1 MVQSSQGFPHINL
14 TLTHKEPA
22 KSLGG
27 GGGSKENQTEIN
39 KNNRQGHGS
48 KIKNIV
54 SSVVDDWRTFKE
66 EQEKEQQENKQST
79 LPDAITLILEIDTET
94 FDLDDLRTS
103 DIAIIS
109 ELEDGYIIG
118 ASADTNLSELQK
130 KIENFINNQRG
141 GGVIAKILNVLD
153 KHQHP
158 EFILSP
164 SLLEK
169 WDQIRDEQVYVV
181 EVGISCLG
189 TKTKLPEY
197 PDQKNYKNSENYV
210 KAINK
215 WIDQRN
221 SIYTEWKDLVLQR
234 QEYLLNFISK
244 HKYYGKISS
253 LFAED
258 TSQFSKVPDSFSCL
272 IQISGLG
279 LKDLVLNFPYVFE
292 VIETI
297 SEIENEYI
305 IGTSANINLTELQ
318 KKVEFFLKNQN
329 SGGIVVNILD
339 LLDDK
344 QRPEFI
350 LSPKLLQ
357 TWDQIKD
364 DQVKVVKVGIS
375 CLGTKS
381 KLREY
386 PEPQS
391 YKNIEN
397 YVIAINKWIEARDLS
412 YEEWDDLA
420 YERQEHLSKFIANP
434 KYHCEIL
441 SSFEDNTPQFSRIPD
456 SFSCLIRI
464 SGLGLKDLVFN
475 FPYVFEVTEQ
485 ENIYEPVL
493 PEHEISGYESYSLI
507 LESPNEDAPKVC
519 IIDSGIQEEHPLL
532 KNAIDYNNSKS
543 WIPSEINL
551 TADMVSNGGHG
562 TRVAGAV
569 LYPRTIPR
577 KGIYKAV
584 CWLQNA
590 RILDKD
596 CRLSDKLYRP
606 ELLEGIVGYYYNQ
619 TATRI
624 FNHSI
629 AGDSPCRTRYMS
641 HWAFT
646 IDRLSYEKDILL
658 IVVADNIPLVSYRT
672 SPRLSVRHHL
682 LAGREYPDYLTEN
695 SCRIANP
702 SQSFQALTVGSINSN
717 SFRDLSWSSLGE
729 KDEPSPFS
737 CSGLGIWDT
746 IKPEV
751 VEYGGDI
758 LKDENQPPNFICSS
772 TSPELVRSTLGSGA
786 SPLVGADA
794 FGTSFAA
801 PRVTHI
807 AARLAAEFPNESCLL
822 YRALIVQSARWPD
835 WALAKTNEEKY
846 NVIRQIGYG
855 IPNLERAISNTP
867 NRITLIT
874 QGKKLIK
881 AGEVDIY
888 QVKLPDSLRS
898 PGEEF
903 EILLEI
909 TLSYKAQP
917 RRTRRNR
924 RKYLSTWLDWDC
936 SKTGEDSKHFLGR
949 MLANHKIPEDAE
961 KGDELFTW
969 TLGKEKRY
977 RSIKNVSRSI
987 GTIQKDWA
995 VVKSYNLREAF
1006 CIAVVGHEGW
1016 NNDPFAEVPYSLV
1029 VSFEAIQADIP
1040 IYTSIVEAQIE
1051 TEVQT
1056 ETEIEIQSL

>member
-1 MVQSSQGFPHINL
+1 
-14 TLTHKEPA
+14 
-22 KSLGG
+22 
-27 GGGSKENQTEIN
+27 
-39 KNNRQGHGS
+39 
-48 KIKNIV
+48 
-54 SSVVDDWRTFKE
+54 VDDWRTFKE

-130 KIENFINNQRG
+130 KIENFINNQKG

-169 WDQIRDEQVYVV
+169 WDQIYVV

-197 PDQKNYKNSENYV
+197 PEQKNYKNPENYV

-215 WIDQRN
+215 WI
-221 SIYTEWKDLVLQR
+221 
-234 QEYLLNFISK
+234 
-244 HKYYGKISS
+244 
-253 LFAED
+253 ED
-258 TSQFSKVPDSFSCL
+258 RK
-272 IQISGLG
+272 
-279 LKDLVLNFPYVFE
+279 
-292 VIETI
+292 
-297 SEIENEYI
+297 
-305 IGTSANINLTELQ
+305 LTYQ
-318 KKVEFFLKNQN
+318 
-329 SGGIVVNILD
+329 
-339 LLDDK
+339 
-344 QRPEFI
+344 
-350 LSPKLLQ
+350 
-357 TWDQIKD
+357 
-364 DQVKVVKVGIS
+364 
-375 CLGTKS
+375 
-381 KLREY
+381 
-386 PEPQS
+386 
-391 YKNIEN
+391 
-397 YVIAINKWIEARDLS
+397 
-412 YEEWDDLA
+412 EWDELA
-420 YERQEHLSKFIANP
+420 LDRKENLLKFLANP

-456 SFSCLIRI
+456 SFSCLIQI

-532 KNAIDYNNSKS
+532 KNAIDSNNSTS

-551 TADMVSNGGHG
+551 TADMVGNGGHG

-569 LYPRTIPR
+569 LYPKIIPR
-577 KGIYKAV
+577 EGIYRAV

-590 RILDKD
+590 RILNSD
-596 CRLSDKLYRP
+596 CRLSDRLYAP
-606 ELLEGIVGYYYNQ
+606 SLLKDIVEYYYNQ
-619 TATRI
+619 TGTRI
-624 FNHSI
+624 FNHSL
-629 AGDSPCRTRYMS
+629 ASDAPCRTRYMS
-641 HWAFT
+641 SWAFT

-658 IVVADNIPLVSYRT
+658 IVVAGNIPLDSYRT

-702 SQSFQALTVGSINSN
+702 SQSFQALTVGSITSN

-758 LKDENQPPNFICSS
+758 LKDENQPPNFICNTN
-772 TSPELVRSTLGSGA
+772 TSPELVRSTLSPTP
-786 SPLVGADA
+786 SPLVAADD

-855 IPNLERAISNTP
+855 IPDVERAISNTP

-874 QGKKLIK
+874 QGEKFIK

-924 RKYLSTWLDWDC
+924 RKYLSTWLDWEC
-936 SKTGEDSKHFLGR
+936 SKQGEDSKHFLGR

-1040 IYTSIVEAQIE
+1040 IYTSIVEGQIE

>member
-130 KIENFINNQRG
+130 KIENFINNQKG

-169 WDQIRDEQVYVV
+169 WDQIRDDQIYVV

-197 PDQKNYKNSENYV
+197 PEQKNYKNPENYV

-215 WIDQRN
+215 WI
-221 SIYTEWKDLVLQR
+221 
-234 QEYLLNFISK
+234 
-244 HKYYGKISS
+244 
-253 LFAED
+253 ED
-258 TSQFSKVPDSFSCL
+258 RK
-272 IQISGLG
+272 
-279 LKDLVLNFPYVFE
+279 
-292 VIETI
+292 
-297 SEIENEYI
+297 
-305 IGTSANINLTELQ
+305 LTYQ
-318 KKVEFFLKNQN
+318 
-329 SGGIVVNILD
+329 
-339 LLDDK
+339 
-344 QRPEFI
+344 
-350 LSPKLLQ
+350 
-357 TWDQIKD
+357 
-364 DQVKVVKVGIS
+364 
-375 CLGTKS
+375 
-381 KLREY
+381 
-386 PEPQS
+386 
-391 YKNIEN
+391 
-397 YVIAINKWIEARDLS
+397 
-412 YEEWDDLA
+412 EWDELA
-420 YERQEHLSKFIANP
+420 LDRKENLLKFLANP

-456 SFSCLIRI
+456 SFSCLIQI

-532 KNAIDYNNSKS
+532 KNAIDSNNSTS

-551 TADMVSNGGHG
+551 TADMVGNGGHG

-569 LYPRTIPR
+569 LYPKIIPR
-577 KGIYKAV
+577 EGIYRAV

-590 RILDKD
+590 RILNSD
-596 CRLSDKLYRP
+596 CRLSDRLYAP
-606 ELLEGIVGYYYNQ
+606 SLLKDIVEYYYNQ

-658 IVVADNIPLVSYRT
+658 IVVAGNIPLDSYRT

-729 KDEPSPFS
+729 KDESSPFS

-758 LKDENQPPNFICSS
+758 LKDENQPPNFICNTN
-772 TSPELVRSTLGSGA
+772 TSPELVRSTLSPTP
-786 SPLVGADA
+786 SPLVAADA

-855 IPNLERAISNTP
+855 IPDVERAISNTP

-1040 IYTSIVEAQIE
+1040 IYTPMVEAQIE

>member
-1 MVQSSQGFPHINL
+1 
-14 TLTHKEPA
+14 
-22 KSLGG
+22 
-27 GGGSKENQTEIN
+27 
-39 KNNRQGHGS
+39 
-48 KIKNIV
+48 
-54 SSVVDDWRTFKE
+54 VDDWRTFKE

-130 KIENFINNQRG
+130 KIENFINNQKG

-169 WDQIRDEQVYVV
+169 WDQIRDDQIYVV

-197 PDQKNYKNSENYV
+197 PEQKNYKNPENYV

-215 WIDQRN
+215 WI
-221 SIYTEWKDLVLQR
+221 
-234 QEYLLNFISK
+234 
-244 HKYYGKISS
+244 
-253 LFAED
+253 ED
-258 TSQFSKVPDSFSCL
+258 RK
-272 IQISGLG
+272 
-279 LKDLVLNFPYVFE
+279 
-292 VIETI
+292 
-297 SEIENEYI
+297 
-305 IGTSANINLTELQ
+305 LTYQ
-318 KKVEFFLKNQN
+318 
-329 SGGIVVNILD
+329 
-339 LLDDK
+339 
-344 QRPEFI
+344 
-350 LSPKLLQ
+350 
-357 TWDQIKD
+357 
-364 DQVKVVKVGIS
+364 
-375 CLGTKS
+375 
-381 KLREY
+381 
-386 PEPQS
+386 
-391 YKNIEN
+391 
-397 YVIAINKWIEARDLS
+397 
-412 YEEWDDLA
+412 EWDELA
-420 YERQEHLSKFIANP
+420 LDRKENLLKFLANP

-456 SFSCLIRI
+456 SFSCLIQI

-532 KNAIDYNNSKS
+532 KNAIDSNNSTS

-551 TADMVSNGGHG
+551 TADMVGNGGHG

-569 LYPRTIPR
+569 LYPKIIPR
-577 KGIYKAV
+577 EGIYRAV

-590 RILDKD
+590 RILNSD
-596 CRLSDKLYRP
+596 CRLSDRLYAP
-606 ELLEGIVGYYYNQ
+606 SLLKDIVEYYYNQ
-619 TATRI
+619 TGTRI
-624 FNHSI
+624 FNHSL
-629 AGDSPCRTRYMS
+629 ASDAPCRTRYMS
-641 HWAFT
+641 SWAFT

-658 IVVADNIPLVSYRT
+658 IVVAGNIPLDSYRT

-702 SQSFQALTVGSINSN
+702 SQSFQALTVGSITSN

-758 LKDENQPPNFICSS
+758 LKDENQPPNFICNTN
-772 TSPELVRSTLGSGA
+772 TSPELVRSTLSPTP
-786 SPLVGADA
+786 SPLVAADD

-855 IPNLERAISNTP
+855 IPDVERAISNTP

-874 QGKKLIK
+874 QGEKFIK

-888 QVKLPDSLRS
+888 QVQLPDSLRS

-924 RKYLSTWLDWDC
+924 RKYLSTWLDWEC
-936 SKTGEDSKHFLGR
+936 SKQGEDSKHFLGR

-1040 IYTSIVEAQIE
+1040 IYTSIVEGQIE

>member
-130 KIENFINNQRG
+130 KIENFINNQKG

-169 WDQIRDEQVYVV
+169 WDQIKDDQVKVV

-197 PDQKNYKNSENYV
+197 PEQKNYKNPENYV

-215 WIDQRN
+215 WI
-221 SIYTEWKDLVLQR
+221 
-234 QEYLLNFISK
+234 
-244 HKYYGKISS
+244 
-253 LFAED
+253 ED
-258 TSQFSKVPDSFSCL
+258 RK
-272 IQISGLG
+272 
-279 LKDLVLNFPYVFE
+279 
-292 VIETI
+292 
-297 SEIENEYI
+297 
-305 IGTSANINLTELQ
+305 LTYQ
-318 KKVEFFLKNQN
+318 
-329 SGGIVVNILD
+329 
-339 LLDDK
+339 
-344 QRPEFI
+344 
-350 LSPKLLQ
+350 
-357 TWDQIKD
+357 
-364 DQVKVVKVGIS
+364 
-375 CLGTKS
+375 
-381 KLREY
+381 
-386 PEPQS
+386 
-391 YKNIEN
+391 
-397 YVIAINKWIEARDLS
+397 
-412 YEEWDDLA
+412 EWDELA
-420 YERQEHLSKFIANP
+420 LDRKENLLKFLANP

-456 SFSCLIRI
+456 SFSCLIQI

-532 KNAIDYNNSKS
+532 KNAIDSNNSTS

-551 TADMVSNGGHG
+551 TADMVGNGGHG

-569 LYPRTIPR
+569 LYPKIIPR
-577 KGIYKAV
+577 EGIYRAV
-584 CWLQNA
+584 CWLQNT
-590 RILDKD
+590 RILNSD
-596 CRLSDKLYRP
+596 CRLSDRLYAP
-606 ELLEGIVGYYYNQ
+606 SLLKDIVEYYYNQ
-619 TATRI
+619 TGTRI
-624 FNHSI
+624 FNHSL
-629 AGDSPCRTRYMS
+629 ASDAPCRTRYMS
-641 HWAFT
+641 SWAFT

-658 IVVADNIPLVSYRT
+658 IVVAGNIPLDSYRT

-729 KDEPSPFS
+729 KDESSPFS

-758 LKDENQPPNFICSS
+758 LKDENQPPNFICNTN
-772 TSPELVRSTLGSGA
+772 TSPELVRSTLSPTP
-786 SPLVGADA
+786 SPLVAADA

-855 IPNLERAISNTP
+855 IPDVERAISNTP

>member
-14 TLTHKEPA
+14 TLTHKEQA

-27 GGGSKENQTEIN
+27 GGSKETQTELN

-79 LPDAITLILEIDTET
+79 LPNAITLILEIDTET

-103 DIAIIS
+103 DIAILS

-169 WDQIRDEQVYVV
+169 WDQIRDDQIYIV

-197 PDQKNYKNSENYV
+197 PEQKNYKNPENYV

-215 WIDQRN
+215 WIEDRKLTYQ
-221 SIYTEWKDLVLQR
+221 EWDDLASER
-234 QEYLLNFISK
+234 QEDLSNFVAN
-244 HKYYGKISS
+244 HKYHGEILSIV
-253 LFAED
+253 D
-258 TSQFSKVPDSFSCL
+258 GITPQFSRVPDSFSCL
-272 IQISGLG
+272 IQ
-279 LKDLVLNFPYVFE
+279 
-292 VIETI
+292 
-297 SEIENEYI
+297 
-305 IGTSANINLTELQ
+305 
-318 KKVEFFLKNQN
+318 
-329 SGGIVVNILD
+329 
-339 LLDDK
+339 
-344 QRPEFI
+344 
-350 LSPKLLQ
+350 
-357 TWDQIKD
+357 
-364 DQVKVVKVGIS
+364 
-375 CLGTKS
+375 
-381 KLREY
+381 
-386 PEPQS
+386 
-391 YKNIEN
+391 
-397 YVIAINKWIEARDLS
+397 
-412 YEEWDDLA
+412 
-420 YERQEHLSKFIANP
+420 
-434 KYHCEIL
+434 
-441 SSFEDNTPQFSRIPD
+441 
-456 SFSCLIRI
+456 I

-485 ENIYEPVL
+485 DNIYEPGL
-493 PEHEISGYESYSLI
+493 PEHEISGDGNNAFI
-507 LESPNEDAPKVC
+507 LEAPNENAPKVC
-519 IIDSGIQEEHPLL
+519 IIDSGLQEEHPLL
-532 KNAIDYNNSKS
+532 KNAVDYNNSKS
-543 WIPSEINL
+543 WIPSEMNL
-551 TADMVSNGGHG
+551 TADRVSNGGHG
-562 TRVAGAV
+562 TRVAGAI
-569 LYPRTIPR
+569 LYPRIIPR
-577 KGIYKAV
+577 QGSYQAV
-584 CWLQNA
+584 CWLQNS
-590 RILDKD
+590 RILDQN
-596 CRLSDKLYRP
+596 CRLSDRIDRPKLLRS
-606 ELLEGIVGYYYNQ
+606 IVEYYYNQ

-629 AGDSPCRTRYMS
+629 ASDSPCRTRYMS
-641 HWAFT
+641 SWAFT
-646 IDRLSYEKDILL
+646 IDQLSYEKDILF
-658 IVVADNIPLVSYRT
+658 IVAAGNIPLDGYRI

-682 LAGREYPDYLTEN
+682 LAGKEYPDYLTEN

-702 SQSFQALTVGSINSN
+702 SQSFQALTVGSITLN

-758 LKDENQPPNFICSS
+758 LKDDNQPSTLRCNPN

-786 SPLVGADA
+786 SPLVAADA

-807 AARLAAEFPNESCLL
+807 AARLAAEFSNERCLL
-822 YRALIVQSARWPD
+822 YRALIIQSARWPD

-874 QGKKLIK
+874 QGEKFIK

-888 QVKLPDSLRS
+888 QVQLPDSLRS

-936 SKTGEDSKHFLGR
+936 SKKGEDSEYFLSR
-949 MLANHKIPEDAE
+949 ILASPNHKIPEDAE
-961 KGDELFTW
+961 KGEELFNW
-969 TLGKEKRY
+969 TLGKEKHY
-977 RSIKNVSRSI
+977 KSIKNVSRSI

-995 VVKSYNLREAF
+995 FVKSYQLREAF

-1029 VSFEAIQADIP
+1029 VSFEAIQANIP

-1051 TEVQT
+1051 TEIEQP
-1056 ETEIEIQSL
+1056 IEIQSL

>member
-14 TLTHKEPA
+14 TLTHKEQA

-27 GGGSKENQTEIN
+27 GGSKETQTEIN

-66 EQEKEQQENKQST
+66 EQEQEEQENKQST
-79 LPDAITLILEIDTET
+79 LADAITLILEIDTVT

-103 DIAIIS
+103 EIEIIS

-118 ASADTNLSELQK
+118 ASTDTNLTELQK
-130 KIENFINNQRG
+130 KIDKFLNEQKG
-141 GGVIAKILNVLD
+141 GNVIAKILNIID
-153 KHQHP
+153 RNQRHK
-158 EFILSP
+158 FILSP
-164 SLLEK
+164 PLLQQWE
-169 WDQIRDEQVYVV
+169 QIKDDNFYVI

-189 TKTKLPEY
+189 TKTKLPEH
-197 PDQKNYKNSENYV
+197 PDKKNYKNPENYT

-244 HKYYGKISS
+244 HKYYGKILS
-253 LFAED
+253 LFVED
-258 TSQFSKVPDSFSCL
+258 ASQFSKVRDSFSCL

-329 SGGIVVNILD
+329 SGGIVVNIFD

-364 DQVKVVKVGIS
+364 DQVYIVKVGIS

-386 PEPQS
+386 PKPQS
-391 YKNIEN
+391 YKNIGN
-397 YVIAINKWIEARDLS
+397 YVIAINKWIEYRDLS

-434 KYHCEIL
+434 KYHGELL
-441 SSFEDNTPQFSRIPD
+441 SGFIHDIPQSDRIPD
-456 SFSCLIRI
+456 SFSCLMQI

-485 ENIYEPVL
+485 GDIYESDL
-493 PEHEISGYESYSLI
+493 PEHEISEYENISFI
-507 LESPNEDAPKVC
+507 LESPDKNAPKVC

-532 KNAIDYNNSKS
+532 KNAIDSGNSIS
-543 WIPSEINL
+543 LIPSEINL

-569 LYPRTIPR
+569 IYPRTIPQ
-577 KGIYKAV
+577 KGIYKPIF
-584 CWLQNA
+584 WLQNA
-590 RILDKD
+590 RILDKN
-596 CRLSDKLYRP
+596 CRLLDKLYPP
-606 ELLEGIVGYYYNQ
+606 ELLERIVEYYYSQ

-624 FNHSI
+624 FNHSL
-629 AGDSPCRTRYMS
+629 ASDAPCRTRYMS
-641 HWAFT
+641 AWAYT
-646 IDRLSYEKDILL
+646 IDQLSYEKDILF
-658 IVVADNIPLVSYRT
+658 IVAAGNIPLDSYRT
-672 SPRLSVRHHL
+672 SPRLSVKHHL
-682 LAGREYPDYLTEN
+682 LARREYPDYLTEN

-729 KDEPSPFS
+729 KDEPSAFS

-758 LKDENQPPNFICSS
+758 LKDENQPPNFICNTN
-772 TSPELVRSTLGSGA
+772 TSPELVRSTLSPTP
-786 SPLVGADA
+786 SPLVAADD

-807 AARLAAEFPNESCLL
+807 AARLAAEFPNEGCLL

-855 IPNLERAISNTP
+855 IPDVERAISNTP

-874 QGKKLIK
+874 QGEKFIK

-888 QVKLPDSLRS
+888 QVQLPDSLRS

-903 EILLEI
+903 KILLEI

-924 RKYLSTWLDWDC
+924 RKYLSTWLDWEC
-936 SKTGEDSKHFLGR
+936 SKQGEDSKHFLGR

-977 RSIKNVSRSI
+977 KSIKNVSRSI

-1016 NNDPFAEVPYSLV
+1016 KCDSLLAESR
-1029 VSFEAIQADIP
+1029 
-1040 IYTSIVEAQIE
+1040 
-1051 TEVQT
+1051 
-1056 ETEIEIQSL
+1056 

>member
-130 KIENFINNQRG
+130 KIENFINNQKG

-169 WDQIRDEQVYVV
+169 WDQIRDDQIYVV

-197 PDQKNYKNSENYV
+197 PEQKNYKNPENYV

-215 WIDQRN
+215 WI
-221 SIYTEWKDLVLQR
+221 
-234 QEYLLNFISK
+234 
-244 HKYYGKISS
+244 
-253 LFAED
+253 ED
-258 TSQFSKVPDSFSCL
+258 RK
-272 IQISGLG
+272 
-279 LKDLVLNFPYVFE
+279 
-292 VIETI
+292 
-297 SEIENEYI
+297 
-305 IGTSANINLTELQ
+305 LTYQ
-318 KKVEFFLKNQN
+318 
-329 SGGIVVNILD
+329 
-339 LLDDK
+339 
-344 QRPEFI
+344 
-350 LSPKLLQ
+350 
-357 TWDQIKD
+357 
-364 DQVKVVKVGIS
+364 
-375 CLGTKS
+375 
-381 KLREY
+381 
-386 PEPQS
+386 
-391 YKNIEN
+391 
-397 YVIAINKWIEARDLS
+397 
-412 YEEWDDLA
+412 EWDELA
-420 YERQEHLSKFIANP
+420 LDRKENLLKFLANP
-434 KYHCEIL
+434 KYHCEIS

-456 SFSCLIRI
+456 SFSCLIQI

-532 KNAIDYNNSKS
+532 KNAIDSNNSTS

-551 TADMVSNGGHG
+551 TADMVGNGGHG

-569 LYPRTIPR
+569 LYPKIIPR
-577 KGIYKAV
+577 EGIYRAV

-590 RILDKD
+590 RILNSD
-596 CRLSDKLYRP
+596 CRLSDRLYAP
-606 ELLEGIVGYYYNQ
+606 SLLKDIVEYYYNQ
-619 TATRI
+619 TGTRI
-624 FNHSI
+624 FNHSL
-629 AGDSPCRTRYMS
+629 ASDAPCRTRYMS
-641 HWAFT
+641 SWAFT

-658 IVVADNIPLVSYRT
+658 IVVAGNIPLDSYRT

-702 SQSFQALTVGSINSN
+702 SQSFQALTVGSITSN

-758 LKDENQPPNFICSS
+758 LKDENQPPNFICNTN
-772 TSPELVRSTLGSGA
+772 TSPELVRSTLSPTP
-786 SPLVGADA
+786 SPLVAADA

-855 IPNLERAISNTP
+855 IPDVERAISNTP

-1040 IYTSIVEAQIE
+1040 IYTPMVEAQIE

>member
-130 KIENFINNQRG
+130 KIENFINNQKG

-169 WDQIRDEQVYVV
+169 WDQIRDDQIYVV

-197 PDQKNYKNSENYV
+197 PEQKNYKNPENYV

-215 WIDQRN
+215 WI
-221 SIYTEWKDLVLQR
+221 
-234 QEYLLNFISK
+234 
-244 HKYYGKISS
+244 
-253 LFAED
+253 ED
-258 TSQFSKVPDSFSCL
+258 RK
-272 IQISGLG
+272 
-279 LKDLVLNFPYVFE
+279 
-292 VIETI
+292 
-297 SEIENEYI
+297 
-305 IGTSANINLTELQ
+305 LTYQ
-318 KKVEFFLKNQN
+318 
-329 SGGIVVNILD
+329 
-339 LLDDK
+339 
-344 QRPEFI
+344 
-350 LSPKLLQ
+350 
-357 TWDQIKD
+357 
-364 DQVKVVKVGIS
+364 
-375 CLGTKS
+375 
-381 KLREY
+381 
-386 PEPQS
+386 
-391 YKNIEN
+391 
-397 YVIAINKWIEARDLS
+397 
-412 YEEWDDLA
+412 EWDELA
-420 YERQEHLSKFIANP
+420 LDRKENLLKFLANP
-434 KYHCEIL
+434 KYHCEIS

-456 SFSCLIRI
+456 SFSCLIQI

-532 KNAIDYNNSKS
+532 KNAIDSNNSTS

-551 TADMVSNGGHG
+551 TADMVGNGGHG

-569 LYPRTIPR
+569 LYPKIIPR
-577 KGIYKAV
+577 EGIYRAV

-590 RILDKD
+590 RILNSD
-596 CRLSDKLYRP
+596 CRLSDRLYAP
-606 ELLEGIVGYYYNQ
+606 SLLKDIVEYYYNQ
-619 TATRI
+619 TGTRI
-624 FNHSI
+624 FNHSL
-629 AGDSPCRTRYMS
+629 ASDAPCRTRYMS
-641 HWAFT
+641 SWAFT

-658 IVVADNIPLVSYRT
+658 IVVAGNIPLDSYRT

-729 KDEPSPFS
+729 KDESSPFS

-758 LKDENQPPNFICSS
+758 LKDENQPPNFICNTN
-772 TSPELVRSTLGSGA
+772 TSPELVRSTLSPTP
-786 SPLVGADA
+786 SPLVAADA

-855 IPNLERAISNTP
+855 IPDVERAISNTP

-1040 IYTSIVEAQIE
+1040 IYTPMVEAQIE

>member
-1 MVQSSQGFPHINL
+1 MVESSQGFPHIQL
-14 TLTHKEPA
+14 TLTHKEQA

-27 GGGSKENQTEIN
+27 GSSKETKTEIN

-54 SSVVDDWRTFKE
+54 SSVVDDWRVFKE
-66 EQEKEQQENKQST
+66 EQEKEEQENKQST
-79 LPDAITLILEIDTET
+79 FPDAITLILEIDTET

-158 EFILSP
+158 EFILSS

-169 WDQIRDEQVYVV
+169 WDQIRDDQIYVV

-197 PDQKNYKNSENYV
+197 PEQKNYKNPENYV

-215 WIDQRN
+215 WIEDRDLTYQEWDDLASQRQ
-221 SIYTEWKDLVLQR
+221 KDLS
-234 QEYLLNFISK
+234 NFVTNSK
-244 HKYYGKISS
+244 YHGEILSS
-253 LFAED
+253 FIED
-258 TSQFSKVPDSFSCL
+258 TPQYSVVPDSFSCL
-272 IQISGLG
+272 IQL
-279 LKDLVLNFPYVFE
+279 
-292 VIETI
+292 
-297 SEIENEYI
+297 
-305 IGTSANINLTELQ
+305 
-318 KKVEFFLKNQN
+318 
-329 SGGIVVNILD
+329 
-339 LLDDK
+339 
-344 QRPEFI
+344 
-350 LSPKLLQ
+350 
-357 TWDQIKD
+357 
-364 DQVKVVKVGIS
+364 
-375 CLGTKS
+375 
-381 KLREY
+381 
-386 PEPQS
+386 
-391 YKNIEN
+391 
-397 YVIAINKWIEARDLS
+397 
-412 YEEWDDLA
+412 
-420 YERQEHLSKFIANP
+420 
-434 KYHCEIL
+434 
-441 SSFEDNTPQFSRIPD
+441 
-456 SFSCLIRI
+456 

-485 ENIYEPVL
+485 DNIYEPGL
-493 PEHEISGYESYSLI
+493 PEHEISGDGNNAFI
-507 LESPNEDAPKVC
+507 LEAPSENAPKVC
-519 IIDSGIQEEHPLL
+519 IIDSGIQEEHPLI

-551 TADMVSNGGHG
+551 TADRVSNGGHG
-562 TRVAGAV
+562 TRVAGAI
-569 LYPRTIPR
+569 LYPRIIP
-577 KGIYKAV
+577 KQGSYQAV
-584 CWLQNA
+584 CWLQNS
-590 RILDKD
+590 RILDQN
-596 CRLSDKLYRP
+596 CRLSDRIDLPKLLRS
-606 ELLEGIVGYYYNQ
+606 IVEYYYNQ

-629 AGDSPCRTRYMS
+629 ASDAPCRIRYMS
-641 HWAFT
+641 YWAYT
-646 IDRLSYEKDILL
+646 IDQLSYEKDILF
-658 IVVADNIPLVSYRT
+658 IVAVGNIPLDSYRT

-702 SQSFQALTVGSINSN
+702 SQSFQALTVGSITSD
-717 SFRDLSWSSLGE
+717 SFRDLSLSSLGK

-758 LKDENQPPNFICSS
+758 LKDDNQPPTLRCNSN
-772 TSPELVRSTLGSGA
+772 TSPELVRSTLRSGS
-786 SPLVGADA
+786 SPLVAADA

-855 IPNLERAISNTP
+855 IPNLERAIGNTL

-874 QGKKLIK
+874 QGERLIK
-881 AGEVDIY
+881 AGEAHIY

-936 SKTGEDSKHFLGR
+936 SKKGEDSEYFLAR
-949 MLANHKIPEDAE
+949 MLANPNHKIPEDAE
-961 KGDELFTW
+961 KGEELFNW
-969 TLGKEKRY
+969 TLGKEKHY
-977 RSIKNVSRSI
+977 KTIKNVSRSI

-995 VVKSYNLREAF
+995 FVKSYQLREVF

-1029 VSFEAIQADIP
+1029 VSFEAIQTDIP
-1040 IYTSIVEAQIE
+1040 IYTQIVEAQIE

-1056 ETEIEIQSL
+1056 ETEIEMQSL

>member
-1 MVQSSQGFPHINL
+1 MVKGSQGFPHINL

-27 GGGSKENQTEIN
+27 GGGSKETQTEIN

-54 SSVVDDWRTFKE
+54 SSMVDDWRIFKE
-66 EQEKEQQENKQST
+66 GQEKGEQENKQST

-141 GGVIAKILNVLD
+141 GGVIAKILNILD
-153 KHQHP
+153 KHQYP

-169 WDQIRDEQVYVV
+169 WDQIRDDQVYVV

-189 TKTKLPEY
+189 PKTKLPEY
-197 PDQKNYKNSENYV
+197 PEQKNYKNSENYV

-215 WIDQRN
+215 WNEDRDLTYQ
-221 SIYTEWKDLVLQR
+221 EWDDLASER
-234 QEYLLNFISK
+234 QEDLLNFLGNP
-244 HKYYGKISS
+244 KYHCEILSS
-253 LFAED
+253 FVDD
-258 TSQFSKVPDSFSCL
+258 TPQFSKVPDSFSCL

-279 LKDLVLNFPYVFE
+279 LKDLV
-292 VIETI
+292 
-297 SEIENEYI
+297 
-305 IGTSANINLTELQ
+305 
-318 KKVEFFLKNQN
+318 
-329 SGGIVVNILD
+329 
-339 LLDDK
+339 
-344 QRPEFI
+344 
-350 LSPKLLQ
+350 
-357 TWDQIKD
+357 
-364 DQVKVVKVGIS
+364 
-375 CLGTKS
+375 
-381 KLREY
+381 
-386 PEPQS
+386 
-391 YKNIEN
+391 
-397 YVIAINKWIEARDLS
+397 
-412 YEEWDDLA
+412 
-420 YERQEHLSKFIANP
+420 
-434 KYHCEIL
+434 
-441 SSFEDNTPQFSRIPD
+441 
-456 SFSCLIRI
+456 
-464 SGLGLKDLVFN
+464 FN

-485 ENIYEPVL
+485 DNIYEPGL
-493 PEHEISGYESYSLI
+493 PEHEISGDVNNAFI
-507 LESPNEDAPKVC
+507 LECPDEDAPKVC

-543 WIPSEINL
+543 WIPSEMNL
-551 TADMVSNGGHG
+551 TADMVRNGGHG

-569 LYPRTIPR
+569 LYPRIIPR
-577 KGIYKAV
+577 QESYQAV
-584 CWLQNA
+584 CWLQNS
-590 RILDKD
+590 RILDQN
-596 CRLSDKLYRP
+596 CRLSDRIDRP
-606 ELLEGIVGYYYNQ
+606 NLLRGIVDYYYSQ

-629 AGDSPCRTRYMS
+629 ASDAPCRTRYMS
-641 HWAFT
+641 AWAST
-646 IDRLSYEKDILL
+646 IDQLSYEKDILF
-658 IVVADNIPLVSYRT
+658 IVAAGNIPLDSYRT
-672 SPRLSVRHHL
+672 SPRLSVKQHL
-682 LAGREYPDYLTEN
+682 LAYREYPDYLTEN

-702 SQSFQALTVGSINSN
+702 SQSFQALTVGSITSN
-717 SFRDLSWSSLGE
+717 YFRDLSWSSLGE

-758 LKDENQPPNFICSS
+758 LKDNNQPPSLICNTN
-772 TSPELVRSTLGSGA
+772 TSPELVRSTLGSGS
-786 SPLVGADA
+786 SPLVAADA

-874 QGKKLIK
+874 QGEKLIK

-924 RKYLSTWLDWDC
+924 RKYLSTWLHWDC

-949 MLANHKIPEDAE
+949 MLANHTIPEDAE
-961 KGDELFTW
+961 KGDDLFTW

-995 VVKSYNLREAF
+995 FVKSYQLKEAF

-1040 IYTSIVEAQIE
+1040 IYTPMVEAQIE
-1051 TEVQT
+1051 TEIQ
-1056 ETEIEIQSL
+1056 TEIEV

>member
-130 KIENFINNQRG
+130 KIENFINNQKG

-169 WDQIRDEQVYVV
+169 WDQIRDDQIYVV

-197 PDQKNYKNSENYV
+197 PEQKNYKNPENYV

-215 WIDQRN
+215 WI
-221 SIYTEWKDLVLQR
+221 
-234 QEYLLNFISK
+234 
-244 HKYYGKISS
+244 
-253 LFAED
+253 ED
-258 TSQFSKVPDSFSCL
+258 RK
-272 IQISGLG
+272 
-279 LKDLVLNFPYVFE
+279 
-292 VIETI
+292 
-297 SEIENEYI
+297 
-305 IGTSANINLTELQ
+305 LTYQ
-318 KKVEFFLKNQN
+318 
-329 SGGIVVNILD
+329 
-339 LLDDK
+339 
-344 QRPEFI
+344 
-350 LSPKLLQ
+350 
-357 TWDQIKD
+357 
-364 DQVKVVKVGIS
+364 
-375 CLGTKS
+375 
-381 KLREY
+381 
-386 PEPQS
+386 
-391 YKNIEN
+391 
-397 YVIAINKWIEARDLS
+397 
-412 YEEWDDLA
+412 EWDELA
-420 YERQEHLSKFIANP
+420 LDRKENLLKFLANP

-456 SFSCLIRI
+456 SFSCLIQI

-590 RILDKD
+590 RILDKN

-641 HWAFT
+641 PWAYT
-646 IDRLSYEKDILL
+646 IDQLSYEKDILF
-658 IVVADNIPLVSYRT
+658 IVAAGNIPLDGYRT

-702 SQSFQALTVGSINSN
+702 SQSFQALTVGSITSN

-729 KDEPSPFS
+729 KDESSPFS

-758 LKDENQPPNFICSS
+758 LKDENQPPNFICNTN
-772 TSPELVRSTLGSGA
+772 TSPELVRSTLSPTP
-786 SPLVGADA
+786 SPLVAADD

-855 IPNLERAISNTP
+855 IPDVERAISNTP
-867 NRITLIT
+867 NCITLIT
-874 QGKKLIK
+874 QGEKFIK

-888 QVKLPDSLRS
+888 QVQLPDSLRS

-995 VVKSYNLREAF
+995 FVKSYDLREAF

>member
-1 MVQSSQGFPHINL
+1 MVQSSQGFPHIQLKL
-14 TLTHKEPA
+14 TDKGTA

-27 GGGSKENQTEIN
+27 GGSKKETQTSIN
-39 KNNRQGHGS
+39 LGNRQGHGS
-48 KIKNIV
+48 KIKNLV
-54 SSVVDDWRTFKE
+54 SSVVDDWIKFKE
-66 EQEKEQQENKQST
+66 EQETKEQENQQST
-79 LPDAITLILEIDTET
+79 LPDAITLILEIDPKT

-130 KIENFINNQRG
+130 KIENFLNDQRG
-141 GGVIAKILNVLD
+141 GGVIAKILDIFD

-169 WDQIRDEQVYVV
+169 WDQIRDNQIYVV

-210 KAINK
+210 KAIKK
-215 WIDQRN
+215 WDEDRDITYQ
-221 SIYTEWKDLVLQR
+221 EWDDLASER
-234 QEYLLNFISK
+234 QEDLSNFVTNP
-244 HKYYGKISS
+244 KYHGKILSS
-253 LFAED
+253 FIED
-258 TSQFSKVPDSFSCL
+258 TPQHSVVPDSFSCL
-272 IQISGLG
+272 IQ
-279 LKDLVLNFPYVFE
+279 
-292 VIETI
+292 
-297 SEIENEYI
+297 
-305 IGTSANINLTELQ
+305 
-318 KKVEFFLKNQN
+318 
-329 SGGIVVNILD
+329 
-339 LLDDK
+339 
-344 QRPEFI
+344 
-350 LSPKLLQ
+350 
-357 TWDQIKD
+357 
-364 DQVKVVKVGIS
+364 
-375 CLGTKS
+375 
-381 KLREY
+381 
-386 PEPQS
+386 
-391 YKNIEN
+391 
-397 YVIAINKWIEARDLS
+397 
-412 YEEWDDLA
+412 
-420 YERQEHLSKFIANP
+420 
-434 KYHCEIL
+434 
-441 SSFEDNTPQFSRIPD
+441 
-456 SFSCLIRI
+456 I

-485 ENIYEPVL
+485 DNIYEPGL
-493 PEHEISGYESYSLI
+493 PEHEISGYKNDSFM
-507 LESPNEDAPKVC
+507 LESPSENAPKVC

-532 KNAIDYNNSKS
+532 KNAIDSGNSIS
-543 WIPSEINL
+543 LIPSEINL

-569 LYPRTIPR
+569 LYPRIIPNQ
-577 KGIYKAV
+577 GSYKAV

-590 RILDKD
+590 RILNSD
-596 CRLSDKLYRP
+596 CRLSDRLYP
-606 ELLEGIVGYYYNQ
+606 PSLLNDIVEYYYNQ
-619 TATRI
+619 TATRTRI
-624 FNHSI
+624 FNHSL
-629 AGDSPCRTRYMS
+629 ASDAPCRTRYMS
-641 HWAFT
+641 SWAFT
-646 IDRLSYEKDILL
+646 IDQLSYEKDILF
-658 IVVADNIPLVSYRT
+658 IVAAGNIPLDGYRT
-672 SPRLSVRHHL
+672 LPRLSVRHHL

-702 SQSFQALTVGSINSN
+702 SQSFQALTVGSITSD
-717 SFRDLSWSSLGE
+717 SFRDLSLSSLGK

-758 LKDENQPPNFICSS
+758 LKDDNQPPTLRCNSN
-772 TSPELVRSTLGSGA
+772 TSPELVRSTLGSGS
-786 SPLVGADA
+786 SPLVAADA

-807 AARLAAEFPNESCLL
+807 AARLAAEFPTESCLL

-855 IPNLERAISNTP
+855 IPNLERAIGNTL
-867 NRITLIT
+867 NRVTLIT
-874 QGKKLIK
+874 QGERLIK
-881 AGEVDIY
+881 AGEAHIY

-924 RKYLSTWLDWDC
+924 RKYLSTWLDWEC
-936 SKTGEDSKHFLGR
+936 SKQGEDSKHFLGR

-961 KGDELFTW
+961 KGEELFNW
-969 TLGKEKRY
+969 TLGKEKHY
-977 RSIKNVSRSI
+977 KSIKNVSRSI

-995 VVKSYNLREAF
+995 FVKSYDLRDAF

-1040 IYTSIVEAQIE
+1040 IYTPMVEAQIE

>member
-1 MVQSSQGFPHINL
+1 MVQSSQGFPHIQL

-27 GGGSKENQTEIN
+27 GGGSKETQTELN

-210 KAINK
+210 KAIKK
-215 WIDQRN
+215 WDEDRDITYQ
-221 SIYTEWKDLVLQR
+221 EWDELASER
-234 QEYLLNFISK
+234 QEDLSNFVTNP
-244 HKYYGKISS
+244 KYHGEILSS
-253 LFAED
+253 FIED
-258 TSQFSKVPDSFSCL
+258 TPQHSVVPDSFSCL
-272 IQISGLG
+272 IQ
-279 LKDLVLNFPYVFE
+279 
-292 VIETI
+292 
-297 SEIENEYI
+297 
-305 IGTSANINLTELQ
+305 
-318 KKVEFFLKNQN
+318 
-329 SGGIVVNILD
+329 
-339 LLDDK
+339 
-344 QRPEFI
+344 
-350 LSPKLLQ
+350 
-357 TWDQIKD
+357 
-364 DQVKVVKVGIS
+364 
-375 CLGTKS
+375 
-381 KLREY
+381 
-386 PEPQS
+386 
-391 YKNIEN
+391 
-397 YVIAINKWIEARDLS
+397 
-412 YEEWDDLA
+412 
-420 YERQEHLSKFIANP
+420 
-434 KYHCEIL
+434 
-441 SSFEDNTPQFSRIPD
+441 
-456 SFSCLIRI
+456 I

-507 LESPNEDAPKVC
+507 LESPNKNAPKVC

-532 KNAIDYNNSKS
+532 KNAIDSGNSIS
-543 WIPSEINL
+543 LIPSEINL

-569 LYPRTIPR
+569 LYPRIIPNQ
-577 KGIYKAV
+577 GSYKAV

-590 RILDKD
+590 RILNSD
-596 CRLSDKLYRP
+596 CRLSDRLYP
-606 ELLEGIVGYYYNQ
+606 PSLLNDIVEYYYNQ
-619 TATRI
+619 TATRTRI
-624 FNHSI
+624 FNHSL
-629 AGDSPCRTRYMS
+629 ASDAPCRTRYMS
-641 HWAFT
+641 SWAYT
-646 IDRLSYEKDILL
+646 IDQLSYEEDILF
-658 IVVADNIPLVSYRT
+658 IVAAGNIPLDGYRT
-672 SPRLSVRHHL
+672 LPRLSVRHHL

-702 SQSFQALTVGSINSN
+702 SQSFQALTVGSITSN

-729 KDEPSPFS
+729 KDESSPFS

-758 LKDENQPPNFICSS
+758 LKDENQPPNFICNTN
-772 TSPELVRSTLGSGA
+772 TSPELVRSTLSPTP
-786 SPLVGADA
+786 SPLVAADD

-874 QGKKLIK
+874 QGEKLIK
-881 AGEVDIY
+881 AGEAHIY

-924 RKYLSTWLDWDC
+924 RKYLSTWLDWEC
-936 SKTGEDSKHFLGR
+936 SKQGEDSKHFLGR
-949 MLANHKIPEDAE
+949 VLANYNVPENAE
-961 KGDELFTW
+961 KGDDLFTW
-969 TLGKEKRY
+969 TLGKEKNY
-977 RSIKNVSRSI
+977 KSIKNVSRSI

-1040 IYTSIVEAQIE
+1040 IYTPIVEAQIE

>member
-130 KIENFINNQRG
+130 KIENFINNQKG

-169 WDQIRDEQVYVV
+169 WDQIRDDQIYVV

-197 PDQKNYKNSENYV
+197 PEQKNYKNPENYV

-215 WIDQRN
+215 WI
-221 SIYTEWKDLVLQR
+221 
-234 QEYLLNFISK
+234 
-244 HKYYGKISS
+244 
-253 LFAED
+253 ED
-258 TSQFSKVPDSFSCL
+258 RK
-272 IQISGLG
+272 
-279 LKDLVLNFPYVFE
+279 
-292 VIETI
+292 
-297 SEIENEYI
+297 
-305 IGTSANINLTELQ
+305 LTYQ
-318 KKVEFFLKNQN
+318 
-329 SGGIVVNILD
+329 
-339 LLDDK
+339 
-344 QRPEFI
+344 
-350 LSPKLLQ
+350 
-357 TWDQIKD
+357 
-364 DQVKVVKVGIS
+364 
-375 CLGTKS
+375 
-381 KLREY
+381 
-386 PEPQS
+386 
-391 YKNIEN
+391 
-397 YVIAINKWIEARDLS
+397 
-412 YEEWDDLA
+412 EWDELA
-420 YERQEHLSKFIANP
+420 LDRKENLLKFLANP

-456 SFSCLIRI
+456 SFSCLIQI

-590 RILDKD
+590 RILDKN

-658 IVVADNIPLVSYRT
+658 IVVADNIPLDSYRT

-758 LKDENQPPNFICSS
+758 LKDENQPPNFICNTN
-772 TSPELVRSTLGSGA
+772 TSPELVRSTLSPTP
-786 SPLVGADA
+786 SPLVAADD

-855 IPNLERAISNTP
+855 IPDVERAISNTP
-867 NRITLIT
+867 NCITLIT
-874 QGKKLIK
+874 QGEKFIK

-888 QVKLPDSLRS
+888 QVQLPDSLRS

-1040 IYTSIVEAQIE
+1040 IYTPMVEAQIE

>member
-1 MVQSSQGFPHINL
+1 MVQSSQSFPHIQLRLTDKGRARPLFGVWKKETPTSINL
-14 TLTHKEPA
+14 
-22 KSLGG
+22 S
-27 GGGSKENQTEIN
+27 
-39 KNNRQGHGS
+39 NRQGHGS
-48 KIKNIV
+48 NLKKLV
-54 SSVVDDWRTFKE
+54 SSIIYDWHIS
-66 EQEKEQQENKQST
+66 QEKQEQDKKTT
-79 LPDAITLILEIDTET
+79 LTNAISLILQIDTKT

-103 DIAIIS
+103 EIEIIS
-109 ELEDGYIIG
+109 ELEDGYIIC
-118 ASADTNLSELQK
+118 ASTDTNLTELQK
-130 KIENFINNQRG
+130 KIDKFLNEQKG
-141 GGVIAKILNVLD
+141 GNVIAKILNIID
-153 KHQHP
+153 RNQRHK
-158 EFILSP
+158 FILSP
-164 SLLEK
+164 PLLQQWE
-169 WDQIRDEQVYVV
+169 QIKDDNFYVV

-189 TKTKLPEY
+189 TKTKLPEH
-197 PDQKNYKNSENYV
+197 PDKKNYKNPENYL
-210 KAINK
+210 KSINK

-221 SIYTEWKDLVLQR
+221 SIYTELKDLVLQR

-434 KYHCEIL
+434 KYHGELL
-441 SSFEDNTPQFSRIPD
+441 SGFIDDTPQSDRIPD
-456 SFSCLIRI
+456 SFSCLIQI

-519 IIDSGIQEEHPLL
+519 IIDSGIQEDHPLL
-532 KNAIDYNNSKS
+532 KNAIDSNNSTS

-551 TADMVSNGGHG
+551 TADMVGNGGHG

-569 LYPRTIPR
+569 LYPKIIPR
-577 KGIYKAV
+577 EGIYRAV

-590 RILDKD
+590 RILNSD
-596 CRLSDKLYRP
+596 CRLSDRLYAP
-606 ELLEGIVGYYYNQ
+606 SLLKDIVEYYYNQ
-619 TATRI
+619 TGTRI
-624 FNHSI
+624 FNHSL
-629 AGDSPCRTRYMS
+629 ASDAPCRTRYMS
-641 HWAFT
+641 SWAFT

-658 IVVADNIPLVSYRT
+658 IVVADNIPLDSYRT

-758 LKDENQPPNFICSS
+758 LKDENQPPNFICNTN
-772 TSPELVRSTLGSGA
+772 TSPELVRSTLSPTP
-786 SPLVGADA
+786 SPLVAADD

-874 QGKKLIK
+874 QGEKLIK
-881 AGEVDIY
+881 AGEAHIY

-898 PGEEF
+898 LGEEF

-924 RKYLSTWLDWDC
+924 RKYLSTWLDWEC
-936 SKTGEDSKHFLGR
+936 SKQGEDSKHFLGR
-949 MLANHKIPEDAE
+949 VLANYNVPENAE
-961 KGDELFTW
+961 KGDDLFTW
-969 TLGKEKRY
+969 TLGKEKHY
-977 RSIKNVSRSI
+977 KSIKNVSRSI

-995 VVKSYNLREAF
+995 FVKSYDLREAF

-1040 IYTSIVEAQIE
+1040 IYTPMVEAQIE

>member
-1 MVQSSQGFPHINL
+1 MVQSSQGFPHIQL
-14 TLTHKEPA
+14 TLTHKETA

-27 GGGSKENQTEIN
+27 GGGSKETQTEIN

-66 EQEKEQQENKQST
+66 EKEKEEQENKQAT
-79 LPDAITLILEIDTET
+79 LPDAISLILEIDPET

-130 KIENFINNQRG
+130 KIENFINNQKG

-153 KHQHP
+153 KNQHP

-169 WDQIRDEQVYVV
+169 WDQIRDDQIYIV

-197 PDQKNYKNSENYV
+197 PEQKNYKNPENYV

-215 WIDQRN
+215 WIEDRKLTYQ
-221 SIYTEWKDLVLQR
+221 EWDELASER
-234 QEYLLNFISK
+234 QEDLSNFLANP
-244 HKYYGKISS
+244 KYHGEILSIV
-253 LFAED
+253 D
-258 TSQFSKVPDSFSCL
+258 GITPQFSRVPDSFSCL
-272 IQISGLG
+272 IQ
-279 LKDLVLNFPYVFE
+279 
-292 VIETI
+292 
-297 SEIENEYI
+297 
-305 IGTSANINLTELQ
+305 
-318 KKVEFFLKNQN
+318 
-329 SGGIVVNILD
+329 
-339 LLDDK
+339 
-344 QRPEFI
+344 
-350 LSPKLLQ
+350 
-357 TWDQIKD
+357 
-364 DQVKVVKVGIS
+364 
-375 CLGTKS
+375 
-381 KLREY
+381 
-386 PEPQS
+386 
-391 YKNIEN
+391 
-397 YVIAINKWIEARDLS
+397 
-412 YEEWDDLA
+412 
-420 YERQEHLSKFIANP
+420 
-434 KYHCEIL
+434 
-441 SSFEDNTPQFSRIPD
+441 
-456 SFSCLIRI
+456 I

-485 ENIYEPVL
+485 ENIYETVL
-493 PEHEISGYESYSLI
+493 PNHEISEYENDSFI
-507 LESPNEDAPKVC
+507 LESPDKNAPKVC
-519 IIDSGIQEEHPLL
+519 IIDSGIQQEHPLL
-532 KNAIDYNNSKS
+532 KNAIDAANSIS
-543 WIPSEINL
+543 LIPSEINL
-551 TADMVSNGGHG
+551 TADMVTNGGHG

-590 RILDKD
+590 RILDKN
-596 CRLSDKLYRP
+596 CRLLNKLYP
-606 ELLEGIVGYYYNQ
+606 PDLLERIVEYYYSQ

-624 FNHSI
+624 FNHSL
-629 AGDSPCRTRYMS
+629 ASDAPCRTRYMS
-641 HWAFT
+641 AWAYT
-646 IDRLSYEKDILL
+646 IDQLSYEKDILF
-658 IVVADNIPLVSYRT
+658 IVAAGNIPLDSYRT
-672 SPRLSVRHHL
+672 SPRLSVKYHL

-702 SQSFQALTVGSINSN
+702 SQSFQALTVGSITLN

-746 IKPEV
+746 VKPEV

-758 LKDENQPPNFICSS
+758 LKDDNQPPTLGCNSN
-772 TSPELVRSTLGSGA
+772 TSPELVRSTLSPTP
-786 SPLVGADA
+786 SPLVAADA

-855 IPNLERAISNTP
+855 ISNLERAISNTP

-874 QGKKLIK
+874 QGEKFIK

-917 RRTRRNR
+917 RRTRRNK

-936 SKTGEDSKHFLGR
+936 SKAGEDSKHFLGR

-1040 IYTSIVEAQIE
+1040 IYTPMVEAQIE
-1051 TEVQT
+1051 TEIQT
-1056 ETEIEIQSL
+1056 EIQIQSL

>member
-130 KIENFINNQRG
+130 KIENFINNQKG

-169 WDQIRDEQVYVV
+169 WDQIKDDQVKVV

-197 PDQKNYKNSENYV
+197 PEQKNYKNPENYV

-215 WIDQRN
+215 WI
-221 SIYTEWKDLVLQR
+221 
-234 QEYLLNFISK
+234 
-244 HKYYGKISS
+244 
-253 LFAED
+253 ED
-258 TSQFSKVPDSFSCL
+258 RK
-272 IQISGLG
+272 
-279 LKDLVLNFPYVFE
+279 
-292 VIETI
+292 
-297 SEIENEYI
+297 
-305 IGTSANINLTELQ
+305 LTYQ
-318 KKVEFFLKNQN
+318 
-329 SGGIVVNILD
+329 
-339 LLDDK
+339 
-344 QRPEFI
+344 
-350 LSPKLLQ
+350 
-357 TWDQIKD
+357 
-364 DQVKVVKVGIS
+364 
-375 CLGTKS
+375 
-381 KLREY
+381 
-386 PEPQS
+386 
-391 YKNIEN
+391 
-397 YVIAINKWIEARDLS
+397 
-412 YEEWDDLA
+412 EWDELA
-420 YERQEHLSKFIANP
+420 LDRKENLLKFLANP

-456 SFSCLIRI
+456 SFSCLIQI

-532 KNAIDYNNSKS
+532 KNAIDSNNSTS

-551 TADMVSNGGHG
+551 TADMVGNGGHG

-569 LYPRTIPR
+569 LYPKIIPR
-577 KGIYKAV
+577 EGIYRAV

-590 RILDKD
+590 RILNSD
-596 CRLSDKLYRP
+596 CRLSDRLYAP
-606 ELLEGIVGYYYNQ
+606 SLLKDIVEYYYNQ
-619 TATRI
+619 TGTRI
-624 FNHSI
+624 FNHSL
-629 AGDSPCRTRYMS
+629 ASDAPCRTRYMS
-641 HWAFT
+641 SWAFT

-658 IVVADNIPLVSYRT
+658 IVVAGNIPLDSYRT

-729 KDEPSPFS
+729 KDESSPFS

-758 LKDENQPPNFICSS
+758 LKDENQPPNFICNTN
-772 TSPELVRSTLGSGA
+772 TSPELVRSTLSPTP
-786 SPLVGADA
+786 SPLVAADA

-855 IPNLERAISNTP
+855 IPDVERAISNTP

-1040 IYTSIVEAQIE
+1040 IYTPMVEAQIE

>member
-130 KIENFINNQRG
+130 KIENFINNQKG

-169 WDQIRDEQVYVV
+169 WDQIRDDQIYVV

-197 PDQKNYKNSENYV
+197 PEQKNYKNPENYV

-215 WIDQRN
+215 WI
-221 SIYTEWKDLVLQR
+221 
-234 QEYLLNFISK
+234 
-244 HKYYGKISS
+244 
-253 LFAED
+253 ED
-258 TSQFSKVPDSFSCL
+258 RK
-272 IQISGLG
+272 
-279 LKDLVLNFPYVFE
+279 
-292 VIETI
+292 
-297 SEIENEYI
+297 
-305 IGTSANINLTELQ
+305 LTYQ
-318 KKVEFFLKNQN
+318 
-329 SGGIVVNILD
+329 
-339 LLDDK
+339 
-344 QRPEFI
+344 
-350 LSPKLLQ
+350 
-357 TWDQIKD
+357 
-364 DQVKVVKVGIS
+364 
-375 CLGTKS
+375 
-381 KLREY
+381 
-386 PEPQS
+386 
-391 YKNIEN
+391 
-397 YVIAINKWIEARDLS
+397 
-412 YEEWDDLA
+412 EWDELA
-420 YERQEHLSKFIANP
+420 LDRKENLLKFLANP
-434 KYHCEIL
+434 KYHCEIS

-456 SFSCLIRI
+456 SFSCLIQI

-569 LYPRTIPR
+569 LYPRTIPQ
-577 KGIYKAV
+577 KGIYKPIF
-584 CWLQNA
+584 WLQNA
-590 RILDKD
+590 RILDKN
-596 CRLSDKLYRP
+596 CRLLDKLYPP
-606 ELLEGIVGYYYNQ
+606 ELLERIVEYYYSQ

-624 FNHSI
+624 FNHSL
-629 AGDSPCRTRYMS
+629 ASDAPCRTRYMS
-641 HWAFT
+641 TWAYT
-646 IDRLSYEKDILL
+646 IDQLSYEKDILF
-658 IVVADNIPLVSYRT
+658 IVAAGNIPLDSYRT
-672 SPRLSVRHHL
+672 SPRLSVKHHL
-682 LAGREYPDYLTEN
+682 LARREYPDYLTEN

-729 KDEPSPFS
+729 KDESSPFS

-758 LKDENQPPNFICSS
+758 LKDENQPPNFICNTN
-772 TSPELVRSTLGSGA
+772 TSPELVRSTLSPTP
-786 SPLVGADA
+786 SPLVAADA

-855 IPNLERAISNTP
+855 IPDVERAISNTP

-1040 IYTSIVEAQIE
+1040 IYTPMVEAQIE

>member
-130 KIENFINNQRG
+130 KIENFINNQKG

-169 WDQIRDEQVYVV
+169 WDQIRDDQIYIV

-197 PDQKNYKNSENYV
+197 PEQKNYKNPENYV

-215 WIDQRN
+215 WIEDRKLTYQ
-221 SIYTEWKDLVLQR
+221 EWDDLASER
-234 QEYLLNFISK
+234 QEDLFNFIANPKGNIQFWKIYFLLLVTIKSEYCNLIKYVASK
-244 HKYYGKISS
+244 IVNYRPHYYGEILSS
-253 LFAED
+253 FIED
-258 TSQFSKVPDSFSCL
+258 TPQYSVVPDSFSCL

-279 LKDLVLNFPYVFE
+279 LKDLV
-292 VIETI
+292 
-297 SEIENEYI
+297 
-305 IGTSANINLTELQ
+305 
-318 KKVEFFLKNQN
+318 
-329 SGGIVVNILD
+329 
-339 LLDDK
+339 
-344 QRPEFI
+344 
-350 LSPKLLQ
+350 
-357 TWDQIKD
+357 
-364 DQVKVVKVGIS
+364 
-375 CLGTKS
+375 
-381 KLREY
+381 
-386 PEPQS
+386 
-391 YKNIEN
+391 
-397 YVIAINKWIEARDLS
+397 
-412 YEEWDDLA
+412 
-420 YERQEHLSKFIANP
+420 
-434 KYHCEIL
+434 
-441 SSFEDNTPQFSRIPD
+441 
-456 SFSCLIRI
+456 
-464 SGLGLKDLVFN
+464 FN
-475 FPYVFEVTEQ
+475 FPYVFEVAEKDD
-485 ENIYEPVL
+485 IYEPFL
-493 PEHEISGYESYSLI
+493 PDDEISGGKNVLFI
-507 LESPNEDAPKVC
+507 LESPDKKSPNVC
-519 IIDSGIQEEHPLL
+519 IIDSGIQEDHPLL
-532 KNAIDYNNSKS
+532 KNAIDSNNSTS

-551 TADMVSNGGHG
+551 TADMVGNGGHG

-569 LYPRTIPR
+569 LYPKIIPR
-577 KGIYKAV
+577 EGIYRAV

-590 RILDKD
+590 RILNSD
-596 CRLSDKLYRP
+596 CRLSDRLYAP
-606 ELLEGIVGYYYNQ
+606 SLLKDIVEYYYNQ
-619 TATRI
+619 TGTRI

-658 IVVADNIPLVSYRT
+658 IVAAGNIPLDSYRT

-702 SQSFQALTVGSINSN
+702 SQSFQALTVGSITSN
-717 SFRDLSWSSLGE
+717 SFRNLSWSSLGE
-729 KDEPSPFS
+729 KDESSPFS

-758 LKDENQPPNFICSS
+758 LKDENQPPNFICNTN
-772 TSPELVRSTLGSGA
+772 TSPELVRSTLSPTP
-786 SPLVGADA
+786 SPLVAADD

-874 QGKKLIK
+874 QGEKLIK
-881 AGEVDIY
+881 AGEAHIY

-924 RKYLSTWLDWDC
+924 RKYLSTWLDWEC
-936 SKTGEDSKHFLGR
+936 SKQGEDSKHFLGR
-949 MLANHKIPEDAE
+949 VLANYNVPENAE
-961 KGDELFTW
+961 KGDDLFTW
-969 TLGKEKRY
+969 TLGKEKNY

>member
-130 KIENFINNQRG
+130 KIENFINNQKG

-169 WDQIRDEQVYVV
+169 WDQIRDDQIYVV

-197 PDQKNYKNSENYV
+197 PEQKNYKNPENYV

-215 WIDQRN
+215 WI
-221 SIYTEWKDLVLQR
+221 
-234 QEYLLNFISK
+234 
-244 HKYYGKISS
+244 
-253 LFAED
+253 ED
-258 TSQFSKVPDSFSCL
+258 RK
-272 IQISGLG
+272 
-279 LKDLVLNFPYVFE
+279 
-292 VIETI
+292 
-297 SEIENEYI
+297 
-305 IGTSANINLTELQ
+305 LTYQ
-318 KKVEFFLKNQN
+318 
-329 SGGIVVNILD
+329 
-339 LLDDK
+339 
-344 QRPEFI
+344 
-350 LSPKLLQ
+350 
-357 TWDQIKD
+357 
-364 DQVKVVKVGIS
+364 
-375 CLGTKS
+375 
-381 KLREY
+381 
-386 PEPQS
+386 
-391 YKNIEN
+391 
-397 YVIAINKWIEARDLS
+397 
-412 YEEWDDLA
+412 EWDELA
-420 YERQEHLSKFIANP
+420 LDRKENLLKFLANP

-456 SFSCLIRI
+456 SFSCLIQI

-590 RILDKD
+590 RILDKN

-658 IVVADNIPLVSYRT
+658 IVVADNIPLDSYRT

-758 LKDENQPPNFICSS
+758 LKDENQPPNFICNTN
-772 TSPELVRSTLGSGA
+772 TSPELVRSTLSPTP
-786 SPLVGADA
+786 SPLVAADD

-855 IPNLERAISNTP
+855 IPDVERAISNTP
-867 NRITLIT
+867 NCITLIT
-874 QGKKLIK
+874 QGEKFIK

-888 QVKLPDSLRS
+888 QVQLPDSLRS

>member
-130 KIENFINNQRG
+130 KIENFINNQKG

-169 WDQIRDEQVYVV
+169 WDQIRDDQIYVV

-197 PDQKNYKNSENYV
+197 PEQKNYKNPENYV

-215 WIDQRN
+215 WI
-221 SIYTEWKDLVLQR
+221 
-234 QEYLLNFISK
+234 
-244 HKYYGKISS
+244 
-253 LFAED
+253 ED
-258 TSQFSKVPDSFSCL
+258 RK
-272 IQISGLG
+272 
-279 LKDLVLNFPYVFE
+279 
-292 VIETI
+292 
-297 SEIENEYI
+297 
-305 IGTSANINLTELQ
+305 LTYQ
-318 KKVEFFLKNQN
+318 
-329 SGGIVVNILD
+329 
-339 LLDDK
+339 
-344 QRPEFI
+344 
-350 LSPKLLQ
+350 
-357 TWDQIKD
+357 
-364 DQVKVVKVGIS
+364 
-375 CLGTKS
+375 
-381 KLREY
+381 
-386 PEPQS
+386 
-391 YKNIEN
+391 
-397 YVIAINKWIEARDLS
+397 
-412 YEEWDDLA
+412 EWDELA
-420 YERQEHLSKFIANP
+420 LDRKENLLKFLANP

-456 SFSCLIRI
+456 SFSCLIQI

-485 ENIYEPVL
+485 ENIYEPGL
-493 PEHEISGYESYSLI
+493 PKHEISEYENVSFI
-507 LESPNEDAPKVC
+507 LESPDEDAPKIC

-590 RILDKD
+590 RILDKN
-596 CRLSDKLYRP
+596 CRLLDKLYPP

-658 IVVADNIPLVSYRT
+658 IVVADNIPLDSYRT

>member
-189 TKTKLPEY
+189 PKTKLPEY

-210 KAINK
+210 KAIKK
-215 WIDQRN
+215 WDEDRDITYQ
-221 SIYTEWKDLVLQR
+221 EWDELASER
-234 QEYLLNFISK
+234 QEDLSNFVTNP
-244 HKYYGKISS
+244 KYHGEILSS
-253 LFAED
+253 FIED
-258 TSQFSKVPDSFSCL
+258 TPQHSVVPDSFSCL
-272 IQISGLG
+272 IQ
-279 LKDLVLNFPYVFE
+279 
-292 VIETI
+292 
-297 SEIENEYI
+297 
-305 IGTSANINLTELQ
+305 
-318 KKVEFFLKNQN
+318 
-329 SGGIVVNILD
+329 
-339 LLDDK
+339 
-344 QRPEFI
+344 
-350 LSPKLLQ
+350 
-357 TWDQIKD
+357 
-364 DQVKVVKVGIS
+364 
-375 CLGTKS
+375 
-381 KLREY
+381 
-386 PEPQS
+386 
-391 YKNIEN
+391 
-397 YVIAINKWIEARDLS
+397 
-412 YEEWDDLA
+412 
-420 YERQEHLSKFIANP
+420 
-434 KYHCEIL
+434 
-441 SSFEDNTPQFSRIPD
+441 
-456 SFSCLIRI
+456 I

-519 IIDSGIQEEHPLL
+519 IIDSGIQEDHPLL

-551 TADMVSNGGHG
+551 IADMVSNGGHG

-590 RILDKD
+590 RILDKN

-641 HWAFT
+641 SWAYT
-646 IDRLSYEKDILL
+646 IDQLSYEKDILF
-658 IVVADNIPLVSYRT
+658 IVAAGNIPLDGYRT
-672 SPRLSVRHHL
+672 LPRLSVRHHL

-758 LKDENQPPNFICSS
+758 LKDENQPPNFICNTN
-772 TSPELVRSTLGSGA
+772 TSPELVRSTLSPTP
-786 SPLVGADA
+786 SPLVAADD

-855 IPNLERAISNTP
+855 IPDVERAISNTP
-867 NRITLIT
+867 NCITLIT
-874 QGKKLIK
+874 QGEKFIK

-888 QVKLPDSLRS
+888 QVQLPDSLRS

-924 RKYLSTWLDWDC
+924 RKYLSTWLDWEC
-936 SKTGEDSKHFLGR
+936 SKQGEDSKHFLGR

-995 VVKSYNLREAF
+995 FVKSYDLRGAF
-1006 CIAVVGHEGW
+1006 SIAVVGHEGW

-1040 IYTSIVEAQIE
+1040 IYTPMVEAQIE

>member
-130 KIENFINNQRG
+130 KIENFINNQKG

-169 WDQIRDEQVYVV
+169 WDQIRDDQIYVV

-197 PDQKNYKNSENYV
+197 PEQKNYKNPENYV

-215 WIDQRN
+215 WI
-221 SIYTEWKDLVLQR
+221 
-234 QEYLLNFISK
+234 
-244 HKYYGKISS
+244 
-253 LFAED
+253 ED
-258 TSQFSKVPDSFSCL
+258 RK
-272 IQISGLG
+272 
-279 LKDLVLNFPYVFE
+279 
-292 VIETI
+292 
-297 SEIENEYI
+297 
-305 IGTSANINLTELQ
+305 LTYQ
-318 KKVEFFLKNQN
+318 
-329 SGGIVVNILD
+329 
-339 LLDDK
+339 
-344 QRPEFI
+344 
-350 LSPKLLQ
+350 
-357 TWDQIKD
+357 
-364 DQVKVVKVGIS
+364 
-375 CLGTKS
+375 
-381 KLREY
+381 
-386 PEPQS
+386 
-391 YKNIEN
+391 
-397 YVIAINKWIEARDLS
+397 
-412 YEEWDDLA
+412 EWDELA
-420 YERQEHLSKFIANP
+420 LDRKENLLKFLANP
-434 KYHCEIL
+434 KYHCEIS

-456 SFSCLIRI
+456 SFSCLIQI

-532 KNAIDYNNSKS
+532 KNAIDSNNSTS

-551 TADMVSNGGHG
+551 TADMVGNGGHG

-569 LYPRTIPR
+569 LYPKIIPR
-577 KGIYKAV
+577 EGIYRAV

-590 RILDKD
+590 RILNSD
-596 CRLSDKLYRP
+596 CRLSDRLYAP
-606 ELLEGIVGYYYNQ
+606 SLLKDIVEYYYNQ
-619 TATRI
+619 TGTRI
-624 FNHSI
+624 FNHSL
-629 AGDSPCRTRYMS
+629 ASDAPCRTRYMS
-641 HWAFT
+641 SWAFT

-658 IVVADNIPLVSYRT
+658 IVVAGNIPLDSYRT

-702 SQSFQALTVGSINSN
+702 SQSFQALTVGSITSN

-758 LKDENQPPNFICSS
+758 LKDENQPPNFICNTN
-772 TSPELVRSTLGSGA
+772 TSPELVRSTLSPTP
-786 SPLVGADA
+786 SPLVAADD

-855 IPNLERAISNTP
+855 IPDVERAISNTP

-874 QGKKLIK
+874 QGEKFIK

-888 QVKLPDSLRS
+888 QVQLPDSLRS

-1040 IYTSIVEAQIE
+1040 IYTPMVEAQIE

>member
-130 KIENFINNQRG
+130 KIENFINNQKG

-169 WDQIRDEQVYVV
+169 WDQIRDDQIYVV

-197 PDQKNYKNSENYV
+197 PEQKNYKNPENYV

-215 WIDQRN
+215 WI
-221 SIYTEWKDLVLQR
+221 
-234 QEYLLNFISK
+234 
-244 HKYYGKISS
+244 
-253 LFAED
+253 ED
-258 TSQFSKVPDSFSCL
+258 RK
-272 IQISGLG
+272 
-279 LKDLVLNFPYVFE
+279 
-292 VIETI
+292 
-297 SEIENEYI
+297 
-305 IGTSANINLTELQ
+305 LT
-318 KKVEFFLKNQN
+318 
-329 SGGIVVNILD
+329 
-339 LLDDK
+339 
-344 QRPEFI
+344 
-350 LSPKLLQ
+350 
-357 TWDQIKD
+357 
-364 DQVKVVKVGIS
+364 
-375 CLGTKS
+375 
-381 KLREY
+381 
-386 PEPQS
+386 
-391 YKNIEN
+391 
-397 YVIAINKWIEARDLS
+397 
-412 YEEWDDLA
+412 YEEWDELA
-420 YERQEHLSKFIANP
+420 LDRKENLLKFLANP

-456 SFSCLIRI
+456 SFSCLIQI

-532 KNAIDYNNSKS
+532 KNAIDSNNSTS

-551 TADMVSNGGHG
+551 TADMVGNGGHG

-569 LYPRTIPR
+569 LYPKIIPR
-577 KGIYKAV
+577 EGIYRAV

-590 RILDKD
+590 RILNSD
-596 CRLSDKLYRP
+596 CRLSDRLYAP
-606 ELLEGIVGYYYNQ
+606 SLLKDIVEYYYNQ
-619 TATRI
+619 TGTRI
-624 FNHSI
+624 FNHSL
-629 AGDSPCRTRYMS
+629 ASDAPCRTRYMS
-641 HWAFT
+641 SWAFT

-658 IVVADNIPLVSYRT
+658 IVVAGNIPLDSYRT

-702 SQSFQALTVGSINSN
+702 SQSFQALTVGSITSN

-758 LKDENQPPNFICSS
+758 LKDENQPPNFICNTN
-772 TSPELVRSTLGSGA
+772 TSPELVRSTLSPTP
-786 SPLVGADA
+786 SPLVAADD

-855 IPNLERAISNTP
+855 IPDVERAISNTP

-874 QGKKLIK
+874 QGEKFIK

-888 QVKLPDSLRS
+888 QVQLPDSLRS

-924 RKYLSTWLDWDC
+924 RKYLSTWLDWEC
-936 SKTGEDSKHFLGR
+936 SKKGEDPEIFLAR
-949 MLANHKIPEDAE
+949 ILKEYDTPEDSNKKE
-961 KGDELFTW
+961 KGFKW
-969 TLGKEKRY
+969 MLGKQNNHGI
-977 RSIKNVSRSI
+977 IKDVSRSA
-987 GTIQKDWA
+987 GTLQKDWA
-995 VVKSYNLREAF
+995 IVNSFELTEAF

-1040 IYTSIVEAQIE
+1040 IYTPMVEAQIE

>member
-118 ASADTNLSELQK
+118 ASADTNLSKLQK

-210 KAINK
+210 KAIKK
-215 WIDQRN
+215 WDEDRDITYQ
-221 SIYTEWKDLVLQR
+221 EWDELASER
-234 QEYLLNFISK
+234 QEDLSNFVTNP
-244 HKYYGKISS
+244 KYHGEILSS
-253 LFAED
+253 FIED
-258 TSQFSKVPDSFSCL
+258 TPQHSVVPDSFSCL
-272 IQISGLG
+272 IQ
-279 LKDLVLNFPYVFE
+279 
-292 VIETI
+292 
-297 SEIENEYI
+297 
-305 IGTSANINLTELQ
+305 
-318 KKVEFFLKNQN
+318 
-329 SGGIVVNILD
+329 
-339 LLDDK
+339 
-344 QRPEFI
+344 
-350 LSPKLLQ
+350 
-357 TWDQIKD
+357 
-364 DQVKVVKVGIS
+364 
-375 CLGTKS
+375 
-381 KLREY
+381 
-386 PEPQS
+386 
-391 YKNIEN
+391 
-397 YVIAINKWIEARDLS
+397 
-412 YEEWDDLA
+412 
-420 YERQEHLSKFIANP
+420 
-434 KYHCEIL
+434 
-441 SSFEDNTPQFSRIPD
+441 
-456 SFSCLIRI
+456 I

-519 IIDSGIQEEHPLL
+519 IIDSGIQEDHPLL

-551 TADMVSNGGHG
+551 IADMVSNGGHG

-590 RILDKD
+590 RILDKN

-641 HWAFT
+641 SWAYT
-646 IDRLSYEKDILL
+646 IDQLSYEKDILF
-658 IVVADNIPLVSYRT
+658 IVAAGNIPLDGYRT
-672 SPRLSVRHHL
+672 LPRLSVRHHL

-702 SQSFQALTVGSINSN
+702 SQSFQALTVGSITSN

-758 LKDENQPPNFICSS
+758 LKDENQPPNFICNTN
-772 TSPELVRSTLGSGA
+772 TSPELVRSTLSPTP
-786 SPLVGADA
+786 SPLVAADD

-874 QGKKLIK
+874 QGEKLIK
-881 AGEVDIY
+881 AGEAHIY

-898 PGEEF
+898 LGEEF

-924 RKYLSTWLDWDC
+924 RKYLSTWLDWEC
-936 SKTGEDSKHFLGR
+936 SKQGEDSKHFLGR
-949 MLANHKIPEDAE
+949 VLANYNVPENAE
-961 KGDELFTW
+961 KGDDLFTW
-969 TLGKEKRY
+969 TLGKEKHY
-977 RSIKNVSRSI
+977 KSIKNVSRSI

-995 VVKSYNLREAF
+995 FVKSYDLREAF

-1040 IYTSIVEAQIE
+1040 IYTPIVEAQIE

>member
-189 TKTKLPEY
+189 PKTKLPEY

-210 KAINK
+210 KAIKK
-215 WIDQRN
+215 WDEDRDITYQ
-221 SIYTEWKDLVLQR
+221 EWDELASER
-234 QEYLLNFISK
+234 QEDLSNFVTNP
-244 HKYYGKISS
+244 KYHGEILSS
-253 LFAED
+253 FIED
-258 TSQFSKVPDSFSCL
+258 TPQHSVVPDSFSCL
-272 IQISGLG
+272 IQ
-279 LKDLVLNFPYVFE
+279 
-292 VIETI
+292 
-297 SEIENEYI
+297 
-305 IGTSANINLTELQ
+305 
-318 KKVEFFLKNQN
+318 
-329 SGGIVVNILD
+329 
-339 LLDDK
+339 
-344 QRPEFI
+344 
-350 LSPKLLQ
+350 
-357 TWDQIKD
+357 
-364 DQVKVVKVGIS
+364 
-375 CLGTKS
+375 
-381 KLREY
+381 
-386 PEPQS
+386 
-391 YKNIEN
+391 
-397 YVIAINKWIEARDLS
+397 
-412 YEEWDDLA
+412 
-420 YERQEHLSKFIANP
+420 
-434 KYHCEIL
+434 
-441 SSFEDNTPQFSRIPD
+441 
-456 SFSCLIRI
+456 I

-519 IIDSGIQEEHPLL
+519 IIDSGIQEDHPLL

-551 TADMVSNGGHG
+551 IADMVSNGGHG

-590 RILDKD
+590 RILDKN

-641 HWAFT
+641 SWAYT
-646 IDRLSYEKDILL
+646 IDQLSYEKDILF
-658 IVVADNIPLVSYRT
+658 IVAAGNIPLDSYRT
-672 SPRLSVRHHL
+672 SPRLSVKHHL
-682 LAGREYPDYLTEN
+682 LARREYPDYLTEN

-702 SQSFQALTVGSINSN
+702 SQSFQALTVGSITSN

-758 LKDENQPPNFICSS
+758 LKDENQPPNFICNTN
-772 TSPELVRSTLGSGA
+772 TSPELVRSTLSPTP
-786 SPLVGADA
+786 SPLVAADD

-855 IPNLERAISNTP
+855 IPDVERAISNTP
-867 NRITLIT
+867 NCITLIT
-874 QGKKLIK
+874 QGEKFIK

-888 QVKLPDSLRS
+888 QVQLPDSLRS

-924 RKYLSTWLDWDC
+924 RKYLSTWLDWEC
-936 SKTGEDSKHFLGR
+936 SKQGEDSKHFLGR

-995 VVKSYNLREAF
+995 FVKSYDLRGAF
-1006 CIAVVGHEGW
+1006 SIAVVGHEGW

-1040 IYTSIVEAQIE
+1040 IYTPMVEAQIE